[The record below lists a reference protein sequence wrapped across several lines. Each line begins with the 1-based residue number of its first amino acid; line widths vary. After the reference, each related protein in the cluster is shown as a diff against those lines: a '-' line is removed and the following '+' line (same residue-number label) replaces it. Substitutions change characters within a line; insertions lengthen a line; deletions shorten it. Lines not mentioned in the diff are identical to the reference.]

1 MFTRNSM
8 RTLLWIFS
16 SLAALLLTFD
26 TGMAQV
32 ALVPGVTLRPGWVV
46 LNPNS
51 ARPMIV
57 SPASNQEARPGHAHT
72 NIKIAIPRG
81 GYPTIQPNI
90 VVGPPY
96 SGYLAETPASLAC
109 IYQTGLGGVDA
120 GKGCNPNL
128 VTAHTTGGF
137 GAIALVD
144 AYDYPTAAADLAVY
158 DSQFGLAAAN
168 FTVIYGTGSPAS
180 GCVSGTAPPGDGG
193 NGWNIES
200 SLDIEM
206 AHAVAPSAHIYLV
219 EANSS
224 SYSDL
229 FNAVQVAAK
238 CVQAA
243 GGGYVSMSFGGGE
256 FAGETANDTVFTG
269 TNVIYLASAGDG
281 PGTEYPCTSPN
292 VICVG
297 GTSIVRN
304 GSTGAFLSET
314 VWNSDYSETIGTG
327 GGLSSQ
333 EPRPAYQ
340 NFMSSIVGS
349 ARGVPDI
356 AAIADPI
363 TGVWIYNSQSEWGGW
378 NYIGGTSAAAPLV
391 AGLLNHAGILWSSS
405 FAALTNIYSLGAA
418 GTIST
423 SVTNINSGVCGSA
436 YLAGVYY
443 NAYNPTNDP
452 ANIQATS
459 GIHWSTCTGWG
470 SPKDSGNPNAGIVR
484 RALER

>member
-1 MFTRNSM
+1 
-8 RTLLWIFS
+8 
-16 SLAALLLTFD
+16 
-26 TGMAQV
+26 
-32 ALVPGVTLRPGWVV
+32 
-46 LNPNS
+46 
-51 ARPMIV
+51 
-57 SPASNQEARPGHAHT
+57 
-72 NIKIAIPRG
+72 
-81 GYPTIQPNI
+81 
-90 VVGPPY
+90 
-96 SGYLAETPASLAC
+96 
-109 IYQTGLGGVDA
+109 
-120 GKGCNPNL
+120 
-128 VTAHTTGGF
+128 
-137 GAIALVD
+137 
-144 AYDYPTAAADLAVY
+144 
-158 DSQFGLAAAN
+158 
-168 FTVIYGTGSPAS
+168 
-180 GCVSGTAPPGDGG
+180 
-193 NGWNIES
+193 
-200 SLDIEM
+200 
-206 AHAVAPSAHIYLV
+206 
-219 EANSS
+219 
-224 SYSDL
+224 
-229 FNAVQVAAK
+229 
-238 CVQAA
+238 
-243 GGGYVSMSFGGGE
+243 
-256 FAGETANDTVFTG
+256 
-269 TNVIYLASAGDG
+269 
-281 PGTEYPCTSPN
+281 
-292 VICVG
+292 
-297 GTSIVRN
+297 
-304 GSTGAFLSET
+304 

-391 AGLLNHAGILWSSS
+391 AGLLNHAGLLWSSS